1 MFSMLDGNDDN
12 DNEIWEHG
20 RFLDDNKEEDTK
32 SDMPKRQ
39 IEEQIIK
46 SICCE
51 HSHGYFI
58 CYGDLT
64 DKEREKI
71 NQVFAS

>member
-1 MFSMLDGNDDN
+1 MLDGNDDN
-12 DNEIWEHG
+12 DNEIWEEG

-32 SDMPKRQ
+32 SDTPKKQ

-46 SICCE
+46 SIRCK
-51 HSHGYFI
+51 HSHRHFI

-64 DKEREKI
+64 DEEQEKI
-71 NQVFAS
+71 NQ